1 MILLVIAILGGVLTL
16 ATLLVGAVWLAIR
29 AGRGRARP
37 GAWRRLFLWHAA
49 LLVVHIV
56 ATVPVALGAFGSRMV
71 GTRSDERAYAGPR
84 FGEDGTWQL
93 QSRESLAA
101 EAAAR
106 ATESKLRNGDAR
118 EDDAPAAAKNPFA
131 VEIRARDGT
140 PLRGFLVPPRDG
152 KPLFTALLVHGLY
165 RGALELE
172 TVGSM
177 FRELGGEVL
186 LLEMRRHGGSGG
198 ERFTYGRDEQGD
210 VLGAVDF
217 LRARD
222 GARERPLVLF
232 AVSIG
237 TCAAAIAAPQIE
249 RLSAL
254 ILDAP
259 LEDLRAT
266 AERMLESGDGRGGGL
281 PQPIRGLV
289 LNTASLVG
297 SIPFDD
303 VVPVR
308 AIASLSPEIP
318 VLLIGAGLDG
328 RVPPAA
334 VRAYFTSLPTLPD
347 RKQLWIDA
355 QATHGHVWIR
365 DPQRYRDHL
374 VALLA
379 IANVPMH
386 E

>member
-1 MILLVIAILGGVLTL
+1 MLLLVIAILGGVLTL
-16 ATLLVGAVWLAIR
+16 ATLLVGVAWLAIR
-29 AGRGRARP
+29 SRRGGARP
-37 GAWRRLFLWHAA
+37 GAWRRLFLWHVA
-49 LLVVHIV
+49 LLVVHVV

-71 GTRSDERAYAGPR
+71 GTRGDERAYAGPR
-84 FGEDGTWQL
+84 LAADGTWQK

-101 EAAAR
+101 EAK
-106 ATESKLRNGDAR
+106 ESDR
-118 EDDAPAAAKNPFA
+118 PPPPAAKNPFA
-131 VEIRARDGT
+131 VELKARDGV
-140 PLRGFLVPPRDG
+140 PLRGFLVPPRAG
-152 KPLFTALLVHGLY
+152 PPLFTALLVHGLY

-177 FRELGGEVL
+177 FRDLGGEVL
-186 LLEMRRHGGSGG
+186 LLELRRHGGSGG

-237 TCAAAIAAPQIE
+237 TCAAAIAAPKIE

-259 LEDLRAT
+259 LEDLRST

-289 LNTASLVG
+289 LGTAALCG

-308 AIASLSPEIP
+308 AIAGLSPEIP
-318 VLLIGAGLDG
+318 VLLIGAGQDG

-355 QATHGHVWIR
+355 KATHGHVWIQ
-365 DPQRYRDHL
+365 DPGRYRDHL
-374 VALLA
+374 IALLA
-379 IANVPMH
+379 IAGVPMI